1 MRTDKTVL
9 VNVYANGTLTEPRG
23 FVKDFICPLRFEIR
37 RNHKGHREF
46 PVFEALTIEI
56 GRAALVPVQ
65 RHWILSTLIV
75 ESGQDR
81 IGARVRAL
89 SDCMNT
95 ATYDVVIVGAGIV
108 GAACADE
115 FARRGMRVAVV
126 DREVVGSGATAA
138 GMGHIVVMDDS
149 EAQFAL
155 TRYSQQ
161 LWQALRRELPGDV
174 EYDQCG
180 TIWVAADEEEMAEVR
195 RKHDHYGQRGVP
207 TSVLD
212 SQALRHLE
220 PNLRDGMAGGLLVA
234 EDAVL
239 YPPCAARFLM
249 ERAQK
254 RGAQFRLGAP
264 VTQMGQGRVRL
275 SDGVEI
281 SGRIIVNA
289 AGAWAPELTR
299 GIEIKK
305 RKGHLVITD
314 RYPEFLRHQLVE
326 LGYLKSAHSVTSD
339 SVAFNVQPRRT
350 GQILI
355 GSSRQY
361 GAEHKEVDQVLLAR
375 MLQRAQEYMPGLG
388 PMSAVRTWTGFR
400 AATPDKLPLIG
411 PWPGDKSLFLATGHE
426 GLGITTSLATARI
439 LVDQTTGARPE
450 IPIEPYLPSRAGKE
464 VAHA

>member
-1 MRTDKTVL
+1 M
-9 VNVYANGTLTEPRG
+9 G
-23 FVKDFICPLRFEIR
+23 
-37 RNHKGHREF
+37 
-46 PVFEALTIEI
+46 
-56 GRAALVPVQ
+56 
-65 RHWILSTLIV
+65 
-75 ESGQDR
+75 
-81 IGARVRAL
+81 
-89 SDCMNT
+89 T

-115 FARRGMRVAVV
+115 FARRGMLVAVV
-126 DREVVGSGATAA
+126 DRDVVGGGATAA

-149 EAQFAL
+149 AAQFAL
-155 TRYSQQ
+155 TRYSQR
-161 LWQALRRELPGDV
+161 LWQELRPELPPDV

-195 RKHDHYGQRGVP
+195 RKHDYYARLGVP
-207 TSVLD
+207 ATVLD
-212 SQALRHLE
+212 SQALRRLE
-220 PNLRDGMAGGLLVA
+220 PNLRDGLAGGLLVA

-254 RGAQFRLGAP
+254 HGGLLRLGAS
-264 VTQMGQGRVRL
+264 VTQIGQGRVRM
-275 SDGVEI
+275 SDGLEI
-281 SGRIIVNA
+281 AGEIIVNA
-289 AGAWAPELTR
+289 AGAWASELTG

-314 RYPEFLRHQLVE
+314 RYPGFLRHQLVE
-326 LGYLKSAHSVTSD
+326 LGYLKSAHSVSSD

-361 GAEHKEVDQVLLAR
+361 GAEQKEVDHDILRR

-411 PWPGDKSLFLATGHE
+411 PWPGDKTLFLATGHE

-439 LVDQTTGARPE
+439 LVDGITGSKAE
-450 IPIEPYLPSRAGKE
+450 IPIEPYLPSRVGKE
-464 VAHA
+464 HVHV